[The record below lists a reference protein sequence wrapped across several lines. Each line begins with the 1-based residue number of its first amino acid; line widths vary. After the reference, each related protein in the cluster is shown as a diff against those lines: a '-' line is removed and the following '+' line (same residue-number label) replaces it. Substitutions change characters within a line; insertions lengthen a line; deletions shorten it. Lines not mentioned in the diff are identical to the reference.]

1 MEKQKFYLVAAD
13 ALPEVFLRVAEAKRM
28 LQVGEAATVG
38 DAARQVGIS
47 RSAFYKYKDAV
58 QPFQNMHAGHIITF
72 YALLKDNPGV
82 LSNYLSIFANSGANI
97 LTINQTIPTNG
108 CAGVT
113 ISAETGDMSEELDD
127 LMTRAAAAEGVRRFT
142 VGFAK
147 KILLA
152 NQFGAL
158 ASAYKSTQDASVLFV
173 WLYALAF
180 LLQVYFDFSG
190 YSDMAI
196 GLGRMLGFHFPE
208 NFDYP
213 YTAASVT
220 EFWRRWHI
228 SLSTWFREY
237 VYIPL
242 GGNRKGKGRQLLNI
256 AIVWLLTGLWHG
268 ANWNFVLWGVY
279 YAVLLLLEKTFLL
292 KWLDKAPRFVGHV
305 YTCFCFVMGWV
316 LFAITDLGA
325 LGAYVGHM
333 FSGTFADS
341 TTAYLLR
348 CGWLLLVLCAWGIL
362 PDREVPGIL
371 WVGLGLL
378 TAELAI
384 LWGKTWWE
392 SRGRGQAIPA
402 GAHWWQAE
410 KEELAAA
417 AVMLAVWWG
426 FLALCAAGVLPHME
440 PDRYSWL
447 LAGAVTILIGAEL
460 LLWPRGRRDR

>member
-208 NFDYP
+208 NFNYP
-213 YTAASVT
+213 YISASIT
-220 EFWRRWHI
+220 EFWRRWHM
-228 SLSTWFREY
+228 SLGSWFRDY
-237 VYIPL
+237 LYIPL
-242 GGNRKGKGRQLLNI
+242 GGSRKGKARQLLNI
-256 AIVWLLTGLWHG
+256 LIVWLATGLWHG
-268 ANWNFVLWGVY
+268 AAWTFVLWGLWF
-279 YAVLLLLEKTFLL
+279 AVLLLFEKLALLPVLEKHRVL
-292 KWLDKAPRFVGHV
+292 GHV
-305 YTCFCFVMGWV
+305 YTLFFVTLGFV
-316 LFAITDLGA
+316 LFDADSAAQAVSRISAMLGA
-325 LGAYVGHM
+325 GGLPL
-333 FSGTFADS
+333 SS
-341 TTAYLLR
+341 TQAVYYLKSY
-348 CGWLLLVLCAWGIL
+348 GPLLVLGIL
-362 PDREVPGIL
+362 CATPLPKMIVAKLRKSKGAA
-371 WVGLGLL
+371 
-378 TAELAI
+378 TALDVLEPLFV
-384 LWGKTWWE
+384 L
-392 SRGRGQAIPA
+392 IP
-402 GAHWWQAE
+402 
-410 KEELAAA
+410 
-417 AVMLAVWWG
+417 
-426 FLALCAAGVLPHME
+426 
-440 PDRYSWL
+440 
-447 LAGAVTILIGAEL
+447 L
-460 LLWPRGRRDR
+460 LLGTAFLVDGSFNPFLYFRF